1 MMTDTQLFEYLY
13 FSPKTIKNK
22 LVNHF
27 EILAKN
33 NILSE
38 FYPKQYKLQKGV
50 FKGCRVLC
58 TAPNARLMNKIPY
71 LPWNLLMGL
80 LKD

>member
-1 MMTDTQLFEYLY
+1 MTDTQLFEYLY

-27 EILAKN
+27 EILANN

-38 FYPKQYKLQKGV
+38 FYPSNTNYKKAYSKDAEFCAL
-50 FKGCRVLC
+50 
-58 TAPNARLMNKIPY
+58 
-71 LPWNLLMGL
+71 LLMHG
-80 LKD
+80 

>member
-27 EILAKN
+27 EILAK
-33 NILSE
+33 
-38 FYPKQYKLQKGV
+38 
-50 FKGCRVLC
+50 
-58 TAPNARLMNKIPY
+58 KITF
-71 LPWNLLMGL
+71 
-80 LKD
+80 

>member
-27 EILAKN
+27 E
-33 NILSE
+33 
-38 FYPKQYKLQKGV
+38 FWQKIT
-50 FKGCRVLC
+50 F
-58 TAPNARLMNKIPY
+58 
-71 LPWNLLMGL
+71 
-80 LKD
+80 

>member
-27 EILAKN
+27 EILANN

-38 FYPKQYKLQKGV
+38 FYPKQYKLQKGAYSKDAE
-50 FKGCRVLC
+50 FCAL
-58 TAPNARLMNKIPY
+58 
-71 LPWNLLMGL
+71 LLMHG
-80 LKD
+80 

>member
-1 MMTDTQLFEYLY
+1 MTDTQLFEYLY

-27 EILAKN
+27 EILANN

-50 FKGCRVLC
+50 FNMSLSVRE
-58 TAPNARLMNKIPY
+58 NNEQFFE
-71 LPWNLLMGL
+71 
-80 LKD
+80 